1 MKREVRKEVRL
12 QAFTLSLA
20 QLEVLWVRILAVF
33 DSKADLRRTI
43 KFALPGEK
51 LEFESST
58 EVQQYSS
65 LRGRIT
71 DFSLS
76 VEGGGRSVTVRS
88 GGLFSSVPSLVVE
101 GESDIWCAGAA
112 EAVLAVVRTNRVWYF
127 WFVRLP
133 LTLIFFALSL
143 APTAASW
150 LFPKAPH
157 MSPGLAASWFLTV
170 MLFGY
175 LSFFK
180 DKLLPSASVVITQEL
195 GFVRRY
201 GAEIGLILG
210 VISLVVSVLM
220 WLFPIGT

>member
-88 GGLFSSVPSLVVE
+88 GGLFSRPCRIHLSP
-101 GESDIWCAGAA
+101 
-112 EAVLAVVRTNRVWYF
+112 TNDVHGI
-127 WFVRLP
+127 LDD
-133 LTLIFFALSL
+133 
-143 APTAASW
+143 
-150 LFPKAPH
+150 
-157 MSPGLAASWFLTV
+157 G
-170 MLFGY
+170 
-175 LSFFK
+175 
-180 DKLLPSASVVITQEL
+180 
-195 GFVRRY
+195 RR
-201 GAEIGLILG
+201 
-210 VISLVVSVLM
+210 
-220 WLFPIGT
+220 